1 MVKRGIGERNNGG
14 EEVRTGTVRKVE
26 WNGIELDMVGRRK
39 CGGRGEEF
47 GQFLKDA
54 FRRESFSLAGAFWL
68 PAILRNAVCLVSST
82 SCSDIAATLRSIV
95 PSFLRSFV
103 RPTDRPTDQVD
114 PGRLLRAQAVV
125 HDRKSRLERWEDLFV
140 NSPRLR

>member
-82 SCSDIAATLRSIV
+82 SCSDIAAVTLRSIV

-103 RPTDRPTDQVD
+103 RSFVRPTDRPGRSREAAQS
-114 PGRLLRAQAVV
+114 PGCGAR
-125 HDRKSRLERWEDLFV
+125 S
-140 NSPRLR
+140 

>member
-103 RPTDRPTDQVD
+103 RSTDRPTRSIQ
-114 PGRLLRAQAVV
+114 GGC
-125 HDRKSRLERWEDLFV
+125 SE
-140 NSPRLR
+140 PRLWCTIVKAVWKGGRICL